1 MDDQDN
7 IQQLLSPL
15 KRLKTTTTS
24 MEINNEEL
32 TKTEP
37 MKTNLKSH
45 YLVKVN
51 LQWINSIILFY
62 QVYDTTEDILL
73 NTMVEFIGIYY
84 DHPVIKADNMQ
95 AA

>member
-24 MEINNEEL
+24 METNNEEL
-32 TKTEP
+32 VKTEP
-37 MKTNLKSH
+37 VKTNSKSH

-51 LQWINSIILFY
+51 LQ
-62 QVYDTTEDILL
+62 
-73 NTMVEFIGIYY
+73 
-84 DHPVIKADNMQ
+84 
-95 AA
+95 

>member
-15 KRLKTTTTS
+15 KRLKTTTTTP
-24 MEINNEEL
+24 METNNEET

-37 MKTNLKSH
+37 VKTTSKSY

-51 LQWINSIILFY
+51 LN
-62 QVYDTTEDILL
+62 
-73 NTMVEFIGIYY
+73 N
-84 DHPVIKADNMQ
+84 
-95 AA
+95 

>member
-15 KRLKTTTTS
+15 KRLKTTTTP
-24 MEINNEEL
+24 METNNEET

-37 MKTNLKSH
+37 MKTTSKSY

-51 LQWINSIILFY
+51 LN
-62 QVYDTTEDILL
+62 
-73 NTMVEFIGIYY
+73 N
-84 DHPVIKADNMQ
+84 
-95 AA
+95 